1 MSNVTN
7 SIARVM
13 EFVGNLLKLV
23 RWGNLPNLQPFVEG
37 DEPKR
42 IGGEFEKFAANG
54 FRMVTNIIHLG
65 KVVVDR
71 TKPFGPAGLGWTI
84 WKGPAD
90 GDGLTGEEEQDAQAL
105 ALTEI
110 DITTLL
116 FETAHLENEMG
127 INGEEML
134 RRFRES
140 GWILHDAV
148 FGQALLDEPYRV
160 TLEML
165 RITRGIK
172 LFALPGTVLLNSSGS
187 RCVLCLSWDRGVW
200 DWHVRELDEYWGPR
214 CRSAVSASS
223 SPASVPVS

>member
-1 MSNVTN
+1 MSSVTN

-42 IGGEFEKFAANG
+42 IAAEFERFAGNG
-54 FRMVTNIIHLG
+54 FRMVVNIINLG
-65 KVVVDR
+65 KVVIDR
-71 TKPFGPAGLGWTI
+71 TKPGFSSLSWTI

-110 DITTLL
+110 DTTTIL
-116 FETAHLENEMG
+116 FETMHLKNEMG
-127 INGEEML
+127 INGEEVL

-140 GWILHDAV
+140 GRILHDAA
-148 FGQALLDEPYRV
+148 FGIALLDEPYRL
-160 TLEML
+160 TLEIL
-165 RITRGIK
+165 RITRDITE
-172 LFALPGTVLLNSSGS
+172 FALLGTVFHSRGS
-187 RCVLCLSWDRGVW
+187 RYVMCLSWDRGVW
-200 DWHVRELDEYWGPR
+200 DWRMRELDENWGPR
-214 CRSAVSASS
+214 VRSAVSASS